1 MEKKSSSPA
10 ISMVGAILRAVLV
23 LALLYLFLVA
33 IEVLGSSFKSLGADT
48 AEKLITSFTNP
59 FAGLAGGIL
68 ATVLVQSSSVT
79 TSTIVGLVG
88 QNALPL
94 SVAVPMIMGANIGTT
109 VTNTIVS
116 LGHITRNNEF
126 KRAFAGATVHD
137 FFNLLTVML
146 LFPIELATG
155 FLQKSAEA
163 LASIIPMSG
172 DGGTF
177 KSPVKVAVKWLS
189 HLIKDGLADGLGLSG
204 GWLAL
209 AMVIV
214 AVAMIMATLYYI
226 TRNMKLLMASRI
238 EEMLNRVLMRSGLL
252 GLVIGALITVSVQ
265 SSSIT
270 TSLLIPLFAA
280 GLLNLEA
287 GFPIMLGAN
296 IGTTVT
302 ALLAAL
308 VTDVN
313 GLIIALVHLL
323 FNICGTLIFFPFP
336 PMRRIPIWLAE
347 RLAELAVKNRV
358 WVVAYV
364 GIVFVAIPSIGIFFF
379 QMLQKQ

>member
-1 MEKKSSSPA
+1 MDKEAPGEPGRLFSTICRVA
-10 ISMVGAILRAVLV
+10 LV
-23 LALLYLFLVA
+23 LLLLYLFLVA
-33 IEVLGSSFKSLGADT
+33 VELLGSSFKSLGADS

-59 FAGLAGGIL
+59 FAGLAAGIL

-94 SVAVPMIMGANIGTT
+94 NVAVPMIMGANIGTT

-116 LGHITRNNEF
+116 LGHITRSNEF

-137 FFNLLTVML
+137 FFNLLTVL
-146 LFPIELATG
+146 ILFPLELATG
-155 FLQKSAEA
+155 FLQTSAQW
-163 LASIIPMSG
+163 LAGVIPMG
-172 DGGTF
+172 EGGTF
-177 KSPVKVAVKWLS
+177 KSPLKVAVKWLS
-189 HLIKDGLADGLGLSG
+189 HHVKDGLHDGLGLAG

-209 AMVIV
+209 GMV
-214 AVAMIMATLYYI
+214 AVALVMIMLTLYYI
-226 TRNMKLLMASRI
+226 TKNMKLLMASRI
-238 EEMLNRVLMRSGLL
+238 EEMLNRVLARSGLL

-280 GLLNLEA
+280 GILNIEA

-323 FNICGTLIFFPFP
+323 FNLCGTMIFFPFP
-336 PMRRIPIWLAE
+336 AMRRIPIWLSQ
-347 RLAELAVKNRV
+347 RLADLAVKNRV
-358 WVVAYV
+358 WVVGYV
-364 GIVFVAIPSIGIFFF
+364 GIVFVAIPSIGVFFF
-379 QMLQKQ
+379 QMLQNK